1 MARQNKNG
9 KWQPVIYDHGFVELT
24 ELINDKWTYV
34 ECDTKEEAEEQE
46 RLYKESKQL

>member
-9 KWQPVIYDHGFVELT
+9 KWNPIIFDHGFIELT
-24 ELINDKWTYV
+24 ELINNEWAYV

-46 RLYKESKQL
+46 QLYYNNRQ